1 MMAARRGQCAC
12 GFVDGL
18 WLEGL
23 STRLREMQAMVKDR
37 ASFVYANNDQ
47 MTSEVKDALAGF
59 DQDKTG
65 RVSTSEL
72 VAGAKALQ
80 EVRPRE
86 GWVGVGSGQLCTC
99 RDNAMTREE
108 IYGGRF
114 SVLAAGPSLLCWSR
128 GRDCEVRGQNV
139 FMKKIMMIH
148 SVTMLLL
155 LAGMFGLSIAAMELS
170 KETKVGAEGS
180 LVTPSG
186 AAVLVG
192 SSEMQV
198 VSGPGGSPQLR
209 SRGSSDVDESAS
221 ALVTVSTPDAVVLD
235 LGVDGE
241 AGGRR
246 LAEAHDIYDLTYCKM
261 ETLLKR
267 MPSRDAKFTPYL
279 DVTDAAGNALI
290 EAGEIVGELVG
301 GQDIPALR
309 KRWEKRGKMKM
320 RLHSRKTG
328 EQVQVEATCDK
339 PSKPCDKQPALTS
352 CKVAWTNN
360 KGGKVF
366 DLALFLT
373 GTDPNSDDEVLCLKL
388 DDSAAC
394 QRKDFEDSVVVLK
407 SFTAL
412 EDADW
417 ALNSKGEIE
426 GQPGP
431 ITIVRHYRGGKRQ
444 EIGLPGMLDVQKDDV
459 LLAYSEFNNEYMS
472 SRLKLTSAIGH

>member
-1 MMAARRGQCAC
+1 
-12 GFVDGL
+12 
-18 WLEGL
+18 
-23 STRLREMQAMVKDR
+23 
-37 ASFVYANNDQ
+37 
-47 MTSEVKDALAGF
+47 
-59 DQDKTG
+59 
-65 RVSTSEL
+65 
-72 VAGAKALQ
+72 
-80 EVRPRE
+80 
-86 GWVGVGSGQLCTC
+86 
-99 RDNAMTREE
+99 
-108 IYGGRF
+108 
-114 SVLAAGPSLLCWSR
+114 
-128 GRDCEVRGQNV
+128 
-139 FMKKIMMIH
+139 
-148 SVTMLLL
+148 
-155 LAGMFGLSIAAMELS
+155 MELS

-209 SRGSSDVDESAS
+209 SRASSDVDESAS

-339 PSKPCDKQPALTS
+339 PSKPCDQQPALTS

-407 SFTAL
+407 SFTVL
-412 EDADW
+412 EDARW
-417 ALNSKGEIE
+417 ALNSKGEVE
-426 GQPGP
+426 GQEDGT
-431 ITIVRHYRGGKRQ
+431 ITIVRHYRDGKRQ
-444 EIGLPGMLDVQKDDV
+444 EIGLPGMLEVQKDDV
-459 LLAYSEFNNEYMS
+459 LLAYSEFNDQYM
-472 SRLKLTSAIGH
+472 LKYKLTRAIGH